1 MGEEDQRRY
10 EHASEEE
17 GLNPQKAKVTKE
29 EREVE
34 GSQGEVLASAA
45 TKIKKKEK
53 VGRWQEKDG
62 DLRLGWVI
70 LMEEMLKALKEKA
83 SDKDPKQE
91 IVDLEYHLKE
101 VKSRA
106 TEWQGLAKE
115 RMTTIMDKSKVA
127 HKGKGMG
134 KRFDKKGK
142 NKKIDQK
149 RDTIRVL
156 NKTSEGDSKK
166 NDQTHIFPLQSFSKI
181 PTASKEDTVQT

>member
-1 MGEEDQRRY
+1 MGEEDQTRY

-17 GLNPQKAKVTKE
+17 GLNPQKVKVTKE

-53 VGRWQEKDG
+53 VSRWQEKDG

-70 LMEEMLKALKEKA
+70 LMEKMLKDLKEKA

-91 IVDLEYHLKE
+91 IVDLEDHLRE

-115 RMTTIMDKSKVA
+115 RMTTMDKSKVTQG
-127 HKGKGMG
+127 KKMGKGI
-134 KRFDKKGK
+134 DKKEK
-142 NKKIDQK
+142 NKKLYQR
-149 RDTIRVL
+149 RDMTSVL
-156 NKTSEGDSKK
+156 NKTSEGDSTK
-166 NDQTHIFPLQSFSKI
+166 NDQTDIFPLQSFSKV
-181 PTASKEDTVQT
+181 PTASKENTVQT